1 RRATCGRS
9 RCAATPVSRRTGR
22 QAMAAGRSR
31 HRCGSWTARA
41 TWSAATA
48 IWRSSARRTPTPLP
62 TTGPWPR
69 GCAPDRPRST
79 AAEVAG
85 SGHAD
90 GWSCWPSP
98 AKLNLF
104 LHIPRRRADGYH
116 ELQTVFRLLDWGDT
130 VRIRVRADPEI
141 RRIGPSVDG
150 VPESGDLLVR
160 A

>member
-1 RRATCGRS
+1 
-9 RCAATPVSRRTGR
+9 
-22 QAMAAGRSR
+22 
-31 HRCGSWTARA
+31 
-41 TWSAATA
+41 
-48 IWRSSARRTPTPLP
+48 TPLP

-116 ELQTVFRLLDWGDT
+116 ELQTVFRLLDWGGT
-130 VRIRVRADPEI
+130 WRSRVRADPGFRPI
-141 RRIGPSVDG
+141 VPSVDG
-150 VPESGDLLVR
+150 VRESGVLLVR
-160 A
+160 AARLLHLGVHVGIGADISVEMRIPAGAGFGGGSSNAATV